1 MNDVVSRR
9 VHSGMAM
16 GQMPFDLRDRARHAA
31 FIGYQ
36 DAARKP
42 ACPAGAVGK
51 NGARLRCMSMR
62 PQSRQVWGA
71 VTRGARARHALAR
84 GALRGMATI
93 GRAATTGASQLR
105 YSE

>member
-1 MNDVVSRR
+1 MNCVVSCRVRDDVV
-9 VHSGMAM
+9 M
-16 GQMPFDLRDRARHAA
+16 GKMPFDFRGRTRHTES
-31 FIGYQ
+31 IVCL
-36 DAARKP
+36 DDARKP
-42 ACPAGAVGK
+42 ACPAGTVGK

-84 GALRGMATI
+84 GALRGMTTI